1 MALNTSQF
9 AATLDGY
16 VFQFFNFC
24 EYPVAPGKAAHPTLY
39 MNIGIRFA
47 PGHSVVLYGVRL
59 VNGQFINPYHV
70 NRFGV
75 TQATAYVGPEL
86 ARYIAAAWDQAPLDL
101 REKWSLQE
109 GAPAWQRLCFDTEKL
124 ANLLKK
130 EYTVY
135 DPEKKKRARKKPV
148 PEFAL

>member
-1 MALNTSQF
+1 MAITTNQF
-9 AATLDGY
+9 ATTVGEY
-16 VFQFFNFC
+16 TVQFFNFC
-24 EYPVAPGKAAHPTLY
+24 EYPVDPGKAAHPTLY
-39 MNIGIRFA
+39 MNVGVRFA

-59 VNGQFINPYHV
+59 VNGQLINPYHV
-70 NRFGV
+70 NRFGG

-86 ARYIAAAWDQAPLDL
+86 ARLIATAWWQAPRDL
-101 REKWSLQE
+101 TEKWPLQAGAE
-109 GAPAWQRLCFDTEKL
+109 GWQRLCFDSEKMS
-124 ANLLKK
+124 NLLKK